1 MCLIA
6 HKSRAFKSAI
16 FKRRL
21 SHLDKSDPE
30 NLKLPSVIENIQNNA
45 LNEVIKKLVDKYRKK
60 DYILKN
66 REELEE
72 EKDWSDLEIL
82 LLAKFYK
89 NQWSF
94 IIKNENEFFPHFV
107 FTYNIEP
114 LRQEIDKIISH
125 IYDKLDSEVSREEL
139 MNTFTYSGLEVTYLL
154 HYFALTHHDYKEEE

>member
-1 MCLIA
+1 MCLIS
-6 HKSRAFKSAI
+6 HKSRPFKSAI

-21 SHLDKSDPE
+21 SHLDKSDPQ
-30 NLKLPSVIENIQNNA
+30 NLKLPLIIEDVQNNA
-45 LNEVIKKLVDKYRKK
+45 LKVAIVKLVSKYRKK
-60 DYILKN
+60 DYRFKN

-72 EKDWSDLEIL
+72 EKDWSDLEVL

-94 IIKNENEFFPHFV
+94 IIANEDDFFPHFV

-114 LRQEIDKIISH
+114 LRKEIDKIISH
-125 IYDKLDSEVSREEL
+125 IYDKLDSEVSREKL

-154 HYFALTHHDYKEEE
+154 HYFALTHPDYKEEE